1 MKRALVVLL
10 PFAFATLA
18 SAADHP
24 GQASYRKSC
33 AVCHAADGTGNSPT
47 GKALKVRD
55 LTSGEV
61 QQQSDDELATVI
73 ADGKNTMPGFKSS
86 MSPEQIREVVAFLRT
101 LKKKQ

>member
-1 MKRALVVLL
+1 MKRALVLLL
-10 PFAFATLA
+10 PFAFAALA
-18 SAADHP
+18 GGADHP

-33 AVCHAADGTGNSPT
+33 AVCHAPDGTGNSPT

-55 LTSGEV
+55 LTSAEV
-61 QQQSDDELATVI
+61 QEQTDEALTKVV

-86 MSPEQIREVVAFLRT
+86 MSPEQIREIVAFLRT